1 MPENYPRRRRPANDP
16 ASDIERFLAEVDR
29 LRRKAATEPKRTAE
43 EERYDEVE
51 EVLPAQP
58 PPRPRP
64 KPRPRY
70 VEADEVVEVLPVRP
84 APTVVEYAPAPAPP
98 PVKQAPAA
106 PAPVQAVQSVKRVK
120 EAGALASRSVNP
132 TAQRMLTL
140 LRPENIRASFMLRE
154 VLGPP
159 LSKRRRR

>member
-29 LRRKAATEPKRTAE
+29 LRRKAATEPKRPVE

-84 APTVVEYAPAPAPP
+84 APSVVEYAPTPARP

-106 PAPVQAVQSVKRVK
+106 PAPVQAVQAVKRVK

-140 LRPENIRASFMLRE
+140 LQPENIRASFMLRE